1 MGCSVSHI
9 GGLAKGEGVHV
20 VPRRRIGTV
29 TGIVSLGVVVL
40 VGLAVT
46 PAPAASSVAKYS
58 LTSNI
63 QLITTRIP
71 KKIVEERVLK
81 VTPTTTSVPDIV
93 PASSAYPMFDLTST
107 MAEHAGALAA
117 INGDFGTT
125 KDQPT
130 HTLMIDGELWTT
142 GDTRGNAIGWNEQ
155 GTTFVAGQPAL
166 RISVSKPKGADLFD
180 VSDWN
185 AHQPQATSVSAYTA
199 RGGTVTTP
207 PGVASPR
214 PTDPHWC
221 AARLDPTGGPRWTTG
236 RVAIVRRY
244 TVVAQPD
251 PCPQTKLPV
260 GSTAGEVVVASNM
273 TSGVSN
279 AVKAL
284 SVGQTVKISTRFN
297 GWPGVTDVMGAGIM
311 LVDRGANVAPPY
323 AAGDPYIYDYNPRTA
338 AGLTKGCTDT
348 DPRTSCQLI
357 LMTIDGRQKSSGWSV
372 GARFPFLADQL
383 IAAGAWTA
391 VNLDGGGSTSM
402 WAKKTSASYCQS
414 YPSVGGCLVMRPSQS
429 FGERGTRSTI
439 AVLPTADTG
448 APSALR

>member
-1 MGCSVSHI
+1 VVS
-9 GGLAKGEGVHV
+9 
-20 VPRRRIGTV
+20 RRRIGT
-29 TGIVSLGVVVL
+29 GIGILALGVVV
-40 VGLAVT
+40 VAGLAAT
-46 PAPAASSVAKYS
+46 PAPAASTVAKYS
-58 LTSNI
+58 LTPNV

-71 KKIVEERVLK
+71 TKPVEERVLK
-81 VTPTTTSVPDIV
+81 VTPSTTSVPDIV

-107 MAEHAGALAA
+107 MAAHAGALAA
-117 INGDFGTT
+117 INGDFGTA

-142 GDTRGNAIGWNEQ
+142 GDTRGDAIGWNEQ
-155 GTTFVAGQPAL
+155 GTSFVAGQPAL
-166 RISVSKPKGADLFD
+166 RIGVSSPKGASLFG
-180 VSDWN
+180 VADWN
-185 AHQPQATSVSAYTA
+185 AHAPKGTSVSAYTA
-199 RGGTVTTP
+199 RGGAVTVP
-207 PGVASPR
+207 PGKSSPVAS
-214 PTDPHWC
+214 DPYYC
-221 AARLDPTGGPRWTTG
+221 EARLDPTGGPRWTTG

-244 TVVAQPD
+244 TVVAQPE
-251 PCPQTKLPV
+251 PCPKTKLPV
-260 GSTAGEVVVASNM
+260 GTTAGEVVVASRI
-273 TSGVSN
+273 TSGVPN

-311 LVDRGANVAPPY
+311 LVQGGANVAPPY
-323 AAGDPYIYDYNPRTA
+323 TTGDPYIYNYNPRTA
-338 AGLTKGCTDT
+338 AGLTKGCSDT
-348 DPRTSCQLI
+348 DPKTSCKLI

-402 WAKKTSASYCQS
+402 WAQKTNAAYCQS

-429 FGERGTRSTI
+429 FGERGTRSAI
-439 AVLPTADTG
+439 AILPKADTG